1 MGEVAIVAL
10 QSALASDPVSLMT
23 NCWCGYNRRPSMAVW
38 LRKCASFE
46 EDRQADREFWAAFTP
61 DARVALVEQIRQ
73 DWTRISG
80 QPLERLR
87 RTVRVLERE
96 AR

>member
-1 MGEVAIVAL
+1 
-10 QSALASDPVSLMT
+10 
-23 NCWCGYNRRPSMAVW
+23 MAVW